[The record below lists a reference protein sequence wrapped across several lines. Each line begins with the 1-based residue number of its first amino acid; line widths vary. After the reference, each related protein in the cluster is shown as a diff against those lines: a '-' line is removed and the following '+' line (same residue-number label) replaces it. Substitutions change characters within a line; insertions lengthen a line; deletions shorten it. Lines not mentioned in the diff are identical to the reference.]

1 MTPRHMLA
9 VFLMF
14 PVAWM
19 VHRAFVA
26 WKHCQNPQATPENA
40 DDAIFVVR
48 SLLEGEHDAEAPPS
62 GGLIHVEG
70 VYMRFLFVVAL
81 FCVVGFILG
90 YGVCLCV
97 HP

>member
-14 PVAWM
+14 PIAWL
-19 VHRAFVA
+19 VYSA
-26 WKHCQNPQATPENA
+26 WAAAKHADSPTPENEEHA
-40 DDAIFVVR
+40 MQIARF
-48 SLLEGEHDAEAPPS
+48 LLEDDTNKPLSNGPVD
-62 GGLIHVEG
+62 VNG
-70 VYMRFLFVVAL
+70 VYWRFLGVVAIYA
-81 FCVVGFILG
+81 VIGFLLG